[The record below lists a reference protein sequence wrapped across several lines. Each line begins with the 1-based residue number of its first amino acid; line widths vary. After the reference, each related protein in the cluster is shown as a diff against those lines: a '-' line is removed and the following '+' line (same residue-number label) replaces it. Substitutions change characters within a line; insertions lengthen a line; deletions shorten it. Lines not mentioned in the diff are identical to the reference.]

1 MNLKPETIVEDLK
14 LSIQKS
20 ILLDEDAD
28 DKSWSNQKGIIISR
42 SEAEQIIL
50 ALEGYHKTEW
60 VSVGDRLPA
69 KNGPCY
75 VWDNGPYEAGF
86 YNGKFKTLEKC
97 VSGVLSDF
105 RADINPTHWM
115 PLPPAPNTKP

>member
-1 MNLKPETIVEDLK
+1 MNLKPETIEAIEK
-14 LSIQKS
+14 LRVALVNENA
-20 ILLDEDAD
+20 ILTHTASCDIRLGMELLME
-28 DKSWSNQKGIIISR
+28 NHQ
-42 SEAEQIIL
+42 EIL